1 MAETPAQLSQG
12 THMTGILLA
21 PPLQQTAL
29 DRIEL
34 VPLGDGRALAVVVT
48 ETGWVTTQPIS
59 VEARLTLDDLRE
71 MGRSLTRR
79 FRGKTF
85 QAILDDI
92 AAPADPLDPL
102 WTRGRALLDQVVAV
116 LRARTLY
123 VSGAL
128 NMLDHP
134 DLSDVATVRRLLH
147 AFEEKARL
155 IDLLSRIA
163 QERGVQIVIGAENP
177 VEEMREV
184 SLVASTYSYRDQV
197 LGRAGGGGPAP
208 HGLLGRHLHRGRDR
222 PARLELAVARPPRA
236 LPALLTLPRAARPS
250 AILGDCH
257 DRFPRFLRRLGAG
270 STGAGAAAEP
280 EAELARLREA
290 LEAKSREA
298 DATHD
303 RYLRTVAEFDN
314 ARKRAVREREELI
327 RGANESLIRELL
339 PVLDNFERA
348 LQAARGDAGAAA
360 RHRRG
365 GAHPARAAPRA
376 GEVRGDRVQP
386 RWACRSI
393 RSATRRWPGCP
404 RRANR
409 R

>member
-1 MAETPAQLSQG
+1 MTPDAHLDERRRQVLVSIIAEYVESAEPVGSRSIARRHMRGLSAATIRNVMADLEEMGYLSQPHTSAGRVPTDKAYRFYVDHLRGMPWVDKATAGAPAREPAGPPASGFERLMAETPAQLSQG

-34 VPLGDGRALAVVVT
+34 VPLGEGRALAVVVT
-48 ETGWVTTQPIS
+48 ETGWVTTQAIS
-59 VEARLTLDDLRE
+59 VEGRLTLDDLRE

-79 FRGKTF
+79 FRGKTV

-92 AAPADPLDPL
+92 ASPADPLDPL

-177 VEEMREV
+177 LEEMREV
-184 SLVASTYSYRDQV
+184 SLVASTYSYRDEV
-197 LGRAGGGGPAP
+197 LGVLGVVGPRRMAYS
-208 HGLLGRHLHRGRDR
+208 DVISIVDET
-222 PARLELAVARPPRA
+222 ARLVSSSLSRVRPELY
-236 LPALLTLPRAARPS
+236 LPS
-250 AILGDCH
+250 
-257 DRFPRFLRRLGAG
+257 
-270 STGAGAAAEP
+270 
-280 EAELARLREA
+280 
-290 LEAKSREA
+290 
-298 DATHD
+298 
-303 RYLRTVAEFDN
+303 
-314 ARKRAVREREELI
+314 
-327 RGANESLIRELL
+327 
-339 PVLDNFERA
+339 
-348 LQAARGDAGAAA
+348 
-360 RHRRG
+360 
-365 GAHPARAAPRA
+365 
-376 GEVRGDRVQP
+376 
-386 RWACRSI
+386 
-393 RSATRRWPGCP
+393 
-404 RRANR
+404 
-409 R
+409 